1 LSLDILQFCI
11 FYASSSSLG
20 QSWALCS
27 QHLDGV
33 EWLAISDRNRFHDF
47 ISRFECIFLGS
58 RFQEWPYLM
67 VSDASH
73 NSWEYVIQEDF
84 HLEEMI
90 LPFQQPYHANIQS
103 LYVQMFILGLLL
115 SVDGEIY
122 TLYPCKNSLQIKST
136 FFRGWIL

>member
-1 LSLDILQFCI
+1 
-11 FYASSSSLG
+11 
-20 QSWALCS
+20 
-27 QHLDGV
+27 
-33 EWLAISDRNRFHDF
+33 
-47 ISRFECIFLGS
+47 
-58 RFQEWPYLM
+58 
-67 VSDASH
+67 
-73 NSWEYVIQEDF
+73 VIQEDF

-136 FFRGWIL
+136 FSRG